1 MKMGFL
7 SKLPETL
14 SISSRREIISY
25 KNQLDWIIA
34 ALEIGSNFSKKHS
47 CFCWKSRKLYFSSEK
62 KISSDTRHALK
73 PFQPS
78 FRPFYALKGDKNV
91 KFAEKF
97 LKILLWFLSSI
108 FLLFM
113 IHNHGSL
120 LVVLDWLLV
129 SKTFSRYFFF
139 LTSHLFQAQN
149 SKQKRRKGLK

>member
-1 MKMGFL
+1 MRHLAHFSYIRDYMKMGFL

-78 FRPFYALKGDKNV
+78 FRRTYRVKGEKNV
-91 KFAEKF
+91 KLAWNF
-97 LKILLWFLSSI
+97 LKQLRFLSSI
-108 FLLFM
+108 FLLFV

-120 LVVLDWLLV
+120 LVVLDWFLV
-129 SKTFSRYFFF
+129 SRN
-139 LTSHLFQAQN
+139 LL
-149 SKQKRRKGLK
+149 